1 MNEPQHRRRRTPDP
15 LGKNA
20 LFSPPS
26 KATPAKNQPG
36 QFDEGVKAL
45 YSSAGEPRFGTV
57 VMECSEC
64 RVRSR
69 VSLQDVTNRILRFSI
84 WIPGKS
90 HSRWLSCPACEQRTW
105 SRIHWT
111 G

>member
-1 MNEPQHRRRRTPDP
+1 MTTPGPRQTRSGDP
-15 LGKNA
+15 LGKSA
-20 LFSPPS
+20 LFSPPMQGKHS
-26 KATPAKNQPG
+26 ETAP
-36 QFDEGVKAL
+36 DEGVKAL
-45 YSSAGEPRFGTV
+45 YSTSPEWRLGTV

-64 RVRSR
+64 FARSR
-69 VSLQDVTNRILRFSI
+69 VSLHDAAMRILRFSV

-111 G
+111 R